1 MTTIAAGASATITVA
16 PGGQVATSSN
26 GGLWTTLETPTI
38 GPARA
43 SNHGPTAHTR
53 IYGPYV
59 GGATLVIT
67 NQSVNAFNYV
77 DYEVGAT
84 TLGTI
89 AVGAST
95 TFTLTPQGTLSVSN
109 PSGYWQVSVTPA
121 IGNVSTSVFG
131 PGTGNMVFGPYQA
144 GATVVVT
151 NQTGAALVTSMVTAQ
166 YAFITG
172 TIGGT
177 NVLTANVSASVTATS
192 WQWTRNG
199 SNIGGAT
206 ASTYTQVP
214 ATDSGTTIGVSINGG
229 AFTASVSI
237 PAIAPVFSAAPT
249 ITAATTTGVTFTA
262 ATLSNN
268 GTPTSTV
275 THDLYDNGTLVAS
288 NYVSGGTFVVGHTMT
303 LIPYA
308 VQGGVRVLQ
317 GAASAGVA
325 VASIAAGWNDAANWI
340 DSNVWAD
347 AA

>member
-16 PGGQVATSSN
+16 SGGQVAISSN

-67 NQSVNAFNYV
+67 NQSVNTFNYV
-77 DYEVGAT
+77 DYEVGST

-109 PSGYWQVSVTPA
+109 PSGYWQVVVTPA
-121 IGNVSTSVFG
+121 IGNATTSVYG
-131 PGTGNMVFGPYQA
+131 PGTGNMIFGPYPA
-144 GATVVVT
+144 GATVAVT
-151 NQTGAALVTSMVTAQ
+151 NQTGASLVTSMVTAQ

-229 AFTASVSI
+229 AFTASVLI
-237 PAIAPVFSAAPT
+237 PAIPP
-249 ITAATTTGVTFTA
+249 
-262 ATLSNN
+262 
-268 GTPTSTV
+268 
-275 THDLYDNGTLVAS
+275 
-288 NYVSGGTFVVGHTMT
+288 VSGNFYIARRVAGNAV
-303 LIPYA
+303 YA
-308 VQGGVRVLQ
+308 
-317 GAASAGVA
+317 
-325 VASIAAGWNDAANWI
+325 
-340 DSNVWAD
+340 
-347 AA
+347 